1 MTEQATEHVLIRMRT
16 AMPTLRPA
24 EQRIARFC
32 IESPAAAATLPIAR
46 LAAQCD
52 TSTTSVVRFYQ
63 RLGYDHFIDF
73 RIDMTAEAARE
84 RAALS
89 AFPDV
94 SGDID
99 RNDSLSDIVSK
110 VVANE
115 TLSISDTS
123 KTLDIGELARAV
135 GLMIKA
141 RRIDTFG
148 IGASSIVGQDLQQKL
163 TRVGRTA
170 LSWRDTHSAWTSAV
184 TLDDTCVAV
193 AISHSGET
201 PEVVRYLESARAAGA
216 ATIAV
221 TNFADSALTKH
232 ADVTLT
238 TAARE
243 TPFRSGALGSR
254 IAQLMVV
261 DCLFISV
268 TQSSYDDSMS
278 AIKKTYYALHGTGE
292 E

>member
-1 MTEQATEHVLIRMRT
+1 MPNQAKDDVLIRMRK
-16 AMPTLRPA
+16 ALPTLRPA
-24 EQRIARFC
+24 EQRIAHFC
-32 IESPAAAATLPIAR
+32 IESPASAATLSIAR
-46 LAAQCD
+46 LAVQCD
-52 TSTTSVVRFYQ
+52 TSNTSVVRFYQ
-63 RLGYDHFIDF
+63 RLGYDHFVDF
-73 RIDMTAEAARE
+73 RIDMTAEATRE
-84 RAALS
+84 RATLS
-89 AFPDV
+89 QFPDL

-99 RNDSLSDIVSK
+99 RSDSLSDIVSK
-110 VVANE
+110 VVAKE
-115 TLSISDTS
+115 TLSISDTA
-123 KTLDIGELARAV
+123 KTLDIRELAQAV
-135 GLMIKA
+135 RLIVKA
-141 RRIDTFG
+141 RRVDTFG
-148 IGASSIVGQDLQQKL
+148 IGASSIVSLDLQQKL

-184 TLDDTCVAV
+184 TLDHTCVAI

-201 PEVVRYLESARAAGA
+201 PEVLRYLESARAAGA

-221 TNFADSALTKH
+221 TNFGASTLTKH

-238 TAARE
+238 TAAHE

-268 TQSSYDDSMS
+268 TQASYDDSIS
-278 AIKKTYYALHGTGE
+278 AIKKTYHALHGTIE